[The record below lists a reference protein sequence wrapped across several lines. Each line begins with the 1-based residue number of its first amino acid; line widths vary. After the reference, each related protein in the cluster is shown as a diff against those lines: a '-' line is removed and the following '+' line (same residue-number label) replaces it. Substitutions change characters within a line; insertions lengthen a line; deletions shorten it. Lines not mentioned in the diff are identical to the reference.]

1 MKLGNIGGKRGDGR
15 VVQPGPPTP
24 ACDINSRYLGEIV
37 PDYRSLH
44 LGRRFAHCQ
53 QVFETVRAEGC
64 EVAEKV
70 NGLRQIYFAL
80 RVFTDN

>member
-1 MKLGNIGGKRGDGR
+1 MGNIGGKRGDSR
-15 VVQPGPPTP
+15 VVQLGAPTP
-24 ACDINSRYLGEIV
+24 VGDLNARFLGEIV

-44 LGRRFAHCQ
+44 LGRRFAQCQ

-64 EVAEKV
+64 EMVEKV
-70 NGLRQIYFAL
+70 NGFCQICLAL

>member
-1 MKLGNIGGKRGDGR
+1 MGNIGGERSDNR
-15 VVQPGPPTP
+15 VVQPDAPTLSGNLN
-24 ACDINSRYLGEIV
+24 ARFLGEIV

-70 NGLRQIYFAL
+70 NGFRQIYLAL

>member
-1 MKLGNIGGKRGDGR
+1 MATVASSSQARRPRR
-15 VVQPGPPTP
+15 VISTR
-24 ACDINSRYLGEIV
+24 AFLGEIV
-37 PDYRSLH
+37 PDYRPLH

-64 EVAEKV
+64 EMAEKV
-70 NGLRQIYFAL
+70 NGFCRICFAL